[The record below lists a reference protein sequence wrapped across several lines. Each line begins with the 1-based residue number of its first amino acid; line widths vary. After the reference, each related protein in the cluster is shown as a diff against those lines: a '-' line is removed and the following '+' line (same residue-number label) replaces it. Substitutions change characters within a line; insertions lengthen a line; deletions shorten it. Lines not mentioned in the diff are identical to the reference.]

1 MWRNKWGASGYQVQS
16 CHFKIVLQNIL
27 PPAAS
32 NLSSEGDSEHMT
44 KKYTYDSH
52 EFLWHIFKEDL
63 SINLSSIHLSTIHA
77 SLIALSYQRTISPNI
92 HNLVGWSCGAN
103 LWGEKTTTWSKTDHK
118 HCRSRIEWTKY
129 WQLTRWIIRL
139 DSCMQKRTWL
149 D

>member
-1 MWRNKWGASGYQVQS
+1 MWGNKWGASGYQVQS

-44 KKYTYDSH
+44 KKYTYDSY
-52 EFLWHIFKEDL
+52 EFIWHIFKEDL
-63 SINLSSIHLSTIHA
+63 SINLSIHPPIHDLCIFDCSLLSVHYI
-77 SLIALSYQRTISPNI
+77 YPNI

-103 LWGEKTTTWSKTDHK
+103 ILHEKNNKLIKDQSQILSKSDRTD
-118 HCRSRIEWTKY
+118 
-129 WQLTRWIIRL
+129 QMLTIDTMDRL